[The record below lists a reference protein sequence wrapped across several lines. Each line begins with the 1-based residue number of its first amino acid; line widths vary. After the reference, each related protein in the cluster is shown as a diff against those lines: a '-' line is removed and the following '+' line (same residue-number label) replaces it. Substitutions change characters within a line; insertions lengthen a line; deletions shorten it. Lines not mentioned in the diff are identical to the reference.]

1 MLGTSL
7 RELLFIRLCIILLQY
22 GTPILLAGLALAT
35 ATGGW
40 TALKHPASKT
50 AIGYVL
56 LDLTYAVFLWLPY
69 TRRLRDEADHP
80 PPLSPVDRRALFL
93 KCNDNVP
100 DFDRYLRLWFLGANP
115 SEIRRDNVR
124 DFVLWAFF
132 DRRPGAESE
141 DEADE
146 CAGYL
151 DLIEQRLG
159 HELTPGRGAAQ
170 SLRLTFD
177 DIETRYRSFIWYVLM
192 GIVDMGTHVQLA
204 WRGFEY
210 HSLPA
215 SKFAYVLPPRMQ
227 SFFARSRSA
236 SDELSYWV
244 RPHTAG
250 PGKEP
255 IVFLHGIGVGLW
267 TYANFLAN
275 VGLPSAKSGHGVDG
289 DGSEGQVG
297 IIALEVMPVS
307 FRLTE
312 APLGKL
318 DFLNE
323 MRRVLAAHPRWEQF
337 VLITHSYGSALA
349 THMLHSEEFSA
360 RIDSV
365 VLIDPV
371 TILLHMPD
379 VAYNFTRRRPEGAN
393 EWQLWY
399 FASTDPGTAHALG
412 RHFHWKQN
420 IIWKEELVTK
430 KKTTNGLAM
439 DTNGNGAAV
448 VRRDTG
454 KSQQQQK
461 RNVAVCLAGRDL
473 IVDTLS
479 VARYLAGNE
488 DWLPGLDKHSS
499 GRTEETDGALDDV
512 QPSAGYCHLEKDG
525 IELLWFNALD
535 HGQVFDDREHYDK
548 VKAVIHRYCSK

>member
-7 RELLFIRLCIILLQY
+7 RELLFIRLCIVLLQY
-22 GTPILLAGLALAT
+22 GTPILAAGLVLAAATGGRAALTHPASLAGL
-35 ATGGW
+35 
-40 TALKHPASKT
+40 
-50 AIGYVL
+50 GYVL
-56 LDLTYAVFLWLPY
+56 LDLLYAVFLWRPY
-69 TRRLRDEADHP
+69 ARRLRDEADHP
-80 PPLSPVDRRALFL
+80 PPLAPADRRALFL
-93 KCNDNVP
+93 RCNDNVP
-100 DFDRYLRLWFLGANP
+100 DFDRYLRLWFLGADP

-132 DRRPGAESE
+132 DRRPGAESD
-141 DEADE
+141 DEAAE

-151 DLIEQRLG
+151 DIIEQRLG
-159 HELTPGRGAAQ
+159 HDLKPGRGRAQ

-177 DIETRYRSFIWYVLM
+177 EIETRYRSFVWYILIS
-192 GIVDMGTHVQLA
+192 IVDAATHVQLA

-210 HSLPA
+210 HSLPV
-215 SKFAYVLPPRMQ
+215 SKFAHVLPPRMQ
-227 SFFARSRSA
+227 SFFASKRSA
-236 SDELSYWV
+236 SPELSYWV

-250 PGKEP
+250 PDKRP

-267 TYANFLAN
+267 TYADFLGS
-275 VGLPSAKSGHGVDG
+275 VGRSDASDG
-289 DGSEGQVG
+289 DEGQVG
-297 IIALEVMPVS
+297 IIALEIMPVS

-318 DFLNE
+318 DFLDE
-323 MRRVLAAHPRWEQF
+323 MARVLAAHPGWEQF

-349 THMLHSEEFSA
+349 THMLHSEEFSD
-360 RIDSV
+360 RIDAA
-365 VLIDPV
+365 VLVDPV

-379 VAYNFTRRRPEGAN
+379 VAYNFTRRRPRGAN

-430 KKTTNGLAM
+430 GKKKKEGTGRLSGTEM
-439 DTNGNGAAV
+439 NGNGHGAAAAAV
-448 VRRDTG
+448 SRNPAR
-454 KSQQQQK
+454 SQR

-488 DWLPGLDKHSS
+488 DWLPWFGGDRSDD
-499 GRTEETDGALDDV
+499 RVEEVDGVLDDV
-512 QPSAGYCHLEKDG
+512 QRSAGYDHLEKDG
-525 IELLWFNALD
+525 IELLWFDGLD
-535 HGQVFDDREHYDK
+535 HAQVFDDRKHYDK
-548 VKAVIHRYCSK
+548 LKAVIHRYCSK

>member
-7 RELLFIRLCIILLQY
+7 RELLFIRLCIVLLQY
-22 GTPILLAGLALAT
+22 GTPILVAGLALAA
-35 ATGGW
+35 ATGGRP
-40 TALKHPASKT
+40 ALAHPASV
-50 AIGYVL
+50 AALSYVL
-56 LDLTYAVFLWLPY
+56 LDLVYAVFLWLPY

-80 PPLSPVDRRALFL
+80 PPLSPADRRALFL
-93 KCNDNVP
+93 KCNENVP
-100 DFDRYLRLWFLGANP
+100 DFDRYLRLWFLGADP
-115 SEIRRDNVR
+115 AEIRRDNVR

-141 DEADE
+141 DEAAE

-151 DLIEQRLG
+151 DIIEQRLG
-159 HELTPGRGAAQ
+159 HELTPGRGSAQ

-177 DIETRYRSFIWYVLM
+177 DIETRYRSFIWYILI
-192 GIVDMGTHVQLA
+192 GIVDIGTHVQLA

-210 HSLPA
+210 HSLPVA
-215 SKFAYVLPPRMQ
+215 KFASVLPPRMQ
-227 SFFARSRSA
+227 SFFTRNRSA
-236 SDELSYWV
+236 SHELSYWL

-250 PGKEP
+250 KDKQP

-267 TYANFLAN
+267 TYASFLSS
-275 VGLPSAKSGHGVDG
+275 VGKSQKG
-289 DGSEGQVG
+289 DKGEGQVG
-297 IIALEVMPVS
+297 IIALEIMPVS

-318 DFLNE
+318 DFLDE
-323 MRRVLAAHPRWEQF
+323 MERVLAAHPDWSDQF

-349 THMLHSEEFSA
+349 THMLHSPEFGA
-360 RIDSV
+360 RINSV

-379 VAYNFTRRRPEGAN
+379 VAYNFTRRRPRGAN

-430 KKTTNGLAM
+430 NGLQI
-439 DTNGNGAAV
+439 NGAV
-448 VRRDTG
+448 PRGGR
-454 KSQQQQK
+454 SQ

-479 VARYLAGNE
+479 VAQYLSGNE
-488 DWLPGLDKHSS
+488 HWIPGLDRADSD
-499 GRTEETDGALDDV
+499 RVDADNALDDV
-512 QPSAGYCHLEKDG
+512 QQSAGYGHLEKDG
-525 IELLWFNALD
+525 IELLWFDGLD
-535 HGQVFDDREHYDK
+535 HAQVFDDRKHYDK